1 VKPAA
6 EKVQAAL
13 TEHGLDRRV
22 IELDVHARTS
32 QQAADA
38 LGVTVGQIVKSLVF
52 TADGRPLLVVA
63 SGANRVEKA
72 ATGYTIGGVPPI
84 GLASPLAVYVDRDLL
99 GHELVYAAAGLPEC
113 VFPLAPA
120 ELVRVTGGQVVDGER
135 SPRRRGMRLK
145 DKVALVTGAGSGIGQ
160 ATATLFAREGAKVA
174 VVDVREDAA
183 KATAEQIERS
193 GGQALAIRADV
204 SRSADNQAAVQQ
216 SVARWGRLD
225 IFYANAGVPQFPT
238 PVENVDE
245 AVFDQI
251 MAVNVKGVFLA
262 AKHVAPVFRRQ
273 KGGVLLITGSTSG
286 VRPRPGVQ
294 CYSASKGAV
303 HTLAASLGLEFAAY
317 GARVVAIAPVAT
329 ETPMLA
335 TFMGKKQ
342 VDEEGMTRYRGT
354 VPLGRLNK
362 PEDLAAAALF
372 LASDEA
378 AMITGSVFPVDGG
391 RCI

>member
-1 VKPAA
+1 
-6 EKVQAAL
+6 
-13 TEHGLDRRV
+13 
-22 IELDVHARTS
+22 
-32 QQAADA
+32 
-38 LGVTVGQIVKSLVF
+38 
-52 TADGRPLLVVA
+52 
-63 SGANRVEKA
+63 
-72 ATGYTIGGVPPI
+72 
-84 GLASPLAVYVDRDLL
+84 
-99 GHELVYAAAGLPEC
+99 
-113 VFPLAPA
+113 
-120 ELVRVTGGQVVDGER
+120 
-135 SPRRRGMRLK
+135 MRLK
-145 DKVALVTGAGSGIGQ
+145 DKVALITGAGSGIGQ
-160 ATATLFAREGAKVA
+160 ATAVLFAREGAKVA
-174 VVDVREDAA
+174 VVDLREDAA
-183 KATAEQIERS
+183 KATAEQIEKS
-193 GGQALAIRADV
+193 GGQALPIRADV
-204 SRSADNQAAVQQ
+204 SKSADNQAAIQQ
-216 SVARWGRLD
+216 AVARWGRLD

-238 PVENVDE
+238 PVESVDE

-262 AKHVAPVFRRQ
+262 AKHVMPVFKKQ

-286 VRPRPGVQ
+286 LRPRPGVQ

-303 HTLAASLGLEFAAY
+303 HTMAASLALEFSAF

-372 LASDEA
+372 LASDDA